1 MAKAAPGTQSLLGV
15 EVPEGEPLTLI
26 KALAAGLP
34 LQSLRHFKQAAGL
47 ADDQMATLLQI
58 GGRTLTRVKASRARR
73 LPADLSDRL
82 YSIASIYAL
91 ADDVFGTHDVAVGW
105 MSEPQFALGDH
116 SPLELLSTELG
127 RGQVRQLLNQIE
139 HGQLA

>member
-1 MAKAAPGTQSLLGV
+1 MKTQAMLGV
-15 EVPEGEPLTLI
+15 EIPEGDPLRLLETLD
-26 KALAAGLP
+26 AGLP
-34 LQSLRHFKQAAGL
+34 LQSLKRFKEATGL
-47 ADDQMATLLQI
+47 ADEDMATLLKI
-58 GGRTLTRVKASRARR
+58 GGRTLTRVKGSRARR

-82 YSIASIYAL
+82 YAVASIYAL
-91 ADDVFGTHDVAVGW
+91 AEMVFGAHDAAIGW

-139 HGQLA
+139 HGLLA

>member
-1 MAKAAPGTQSLLGV
+1 MKTQAMLGV
-15 EVPEGEPLTLI
+15 EIPEGDPLRLLETLD
-26 KALAAGLP
+26 AGLP
-34 LQSLRHFKQAAGL
+34 LQSLKRFKEATGL
-47 ADDQMATLLQI
+47 ADEDMATLLRI
-58 GGRTLTRVKASRARR
+58 GGRTLTRVKGSRARR

-82 YSIASIYAL
+82 YAVASIYAL
-91 ADDVFGTHDVAVGW
+91 AESVFGAHDAAIGW

-139 HGQLA
+139 HGLLA